1 MARTMAQVLS
11 GQAPAIARPR
21 VKRAAAKAKPAHT
34 GKRHAPAK
42 KRKSKKATD
51 VQCWTRTNATGGTYK
66 NCAKVKT
73 KPKARGKAKPL
84 IARTNQL
91 VPGITAP
98 MYGTMTVRQGAAA
111 QRGIQLRRPGGGAQP
126 RSFVQLP
133 PRTRRMPARYQ

>member
-1 MARTMAQVLS
+1 MAQVLS

-21 VKRAAAKAKPAHT
+21 VKRAATKTKPAHT

-42 KRKSKKATD
+42 KKKSKKKAD
-51 VQCWTRTNATGGTYK
+51 EVQCWTRRNASGEMYK
-66 NCAKVKT
+66 NCAKKA
-73 KPKARGKAKPL
+73 KPKPRGKGKPL

-98 MYGTMTVRQGAAA
+98 IYGRNITVRQGAAT

-133 PRTRRMPARYQ
+133 PRSRRPPARFDQ